1 MSYDVAF
8 RFQQALDPSALT
20 TIPGALHGIG
30 AAIDDCRR
38 AGKAVDSDP
47 AVLLLVRHL
56 GNLAANVGD
65 GDTALRQA
73 CMEAIGDMRRKP
85 VLNTLSLRSVAFN
98 ADAKKLFHSE
108 ARRSLR
114 RLADALSYEKQ
125 QFDIR
130 SNSAGPAVS
139 GEVTLH
145 SDELYVQVSCN
156 GTGNDVTY
164 RRCRD
169 SRDFTGQRNHY
180 AAMRDLANP
189 GALAQRI
196 CRELGLAV
204 PHFDDRL
211 VA

>member
-30 AAIDDCRR
+30 TAIDDCRR

-65 GDTALRQA
+65 ADTALRHA

-85 VLNTLSLRSVAFN
+85 VLDTLSLRGVAFD

-114 RLADALSYEKQ
+114 SLADALGYEKQ

-139 GEVTLH
+139 GEVILH

-156 GTGNDVTY
+156 GTGNDVMY

-169 SRDFTGQRNHY
+169 RRDFTGQRNQH
-180 AAMRDLANP
+180 AAMRDLAHP
-189 GALAQRI
+189 GTLARRI
-196 CRELGLAV
+196 CRDLGLAV

-211 VA
+211 AA